1 MNVGDSTRCV
11 HSGLPLAKPGD
22 PIVPGPLLSTA
33 YHLRP
38 EGVEPGD
45 DGYGRPDNPTRR
57 LLEAAI
63 GELEGGPSL
72 VFASGQAA
80 ITALLMTTLKP
91 GDTVVIPSD
100 GYYQVRLFA
109 STTLAGMGIN
119 VIEAPTA
126 GPYPPFA
133 GVRLVLLESPS
144 NPGLDLVDIGTVA
157 TMAHAE
163 GALVAVDN
171 TAATPLGQRPL
182 VLGADVVVASGTKAL
197 AGHTDVLLG
206 YVAAREQSLVDGMQ
220 RWRNLSGAIP
230 SPFDCWLVRRSLGT
244 LALRLRQQ
252 SANAA
257 ALVPV
262 LRSHSLVE
270 AVYHP
275 SDSPFAS
282 QLNILPGLVSFELP
296 SATHVAAFLK
306 AAQLIAAATSF
317 GGLHTTAD
325 RRHQWGDSV
334 PPGFVRLSCGIEDT
348 ADLVDDTLAALDSAT
363 TLSR

>member
-11 HSGLPLAKPGD
+11 HSGLPSGEPGD
-22 PIVPGPLLSTA
+22 PIMPGPMLVSA

-80 ITALLMTTLKP
+80 ITALLMTTLEP

-100 GYYQVRLFA
+100 GYYQVRVFA
-109 STTLAGMGIN
+109 STTLASLGIN

-126 GPYPPFA
+126 GPYPPLA

-144 NPGLDLVDIGTVA
+144 NPGLELVDISAVA
-157 TMAHAE
+157 TMAHAA

-182 VLGADVVVASGTKAL
+182 DLGADVVVASGTKAL

-206 YVAAREQSLVDGMQ
+206 YVAAREQSLLDGMQ
-220 RWRNLSGAIP
+220 RWRNLAGAIP
-230 SPFDCWLVRRSLGT
+230 SPFDCWLVRRSMGT

-262 LRSHSLVE
+262 LRRHPLVG
-270 AVYHP
+270 AVHHP
-275 SDSPFAS
+275 GDSAFAG
-282 QLNILPGLVSFELP
+282 QLMILPGLVSFELP

-306 AAQLIAAATSF
+306 ASQLIAAATSF

-325 RRHQWGDSV
+325 RRQQWGDSV
-334 PPGFVRLSCGIEDT
+334 PAGFVRLSCGIEDT
-348 ADLVDDTLAALDSAT
+348 VDLVDDVRAALDAAT
-363 TLSR
+363 VA